1 MEHEEQ
7 MKRWRLI
14 LGEDSEKR
22 FSDMNGGNPLSLTE
36 EQALMDN
43 ALAAIYNRADQEDL
57 ETGAAGEL
65 AAAPPTPKLP
75 AGWGMSE
82 PSLTKTL

>member
-36 EQALMDN
+36 EQAVMDS
-43 ALAAIYNRADQEDL
+43 ALA
-57 ETGAAGEL
+57 
-65 AAAPPTPKLP
+65 PKLP
-75 AGWGMSE
+75 AGWGMCGH
-82 PSLTKTL
+82 SLTKIL